1 MDVLNKIDSLNKEI
15 TIIYKANPLENEILL
30 SDIGLLYFKQK
41 FAFYSLMEEYIFYND
56 INDQREKRTK
66 KYINKL
72 EKLNNNYSCNI
83 DSIVDQICEDFHF
96 EEYLKSLRGSHN
108 GDCVKVACS
117 CIKCICEEIL
127 GIDTMAP
134 LNSKQKSYLFYLYES
149 QYFSCPQQAILK
161 IKEKL
166 NLEGQDQELLLS
178 LIDYL
183 ESYIKKTSF
192 PDIPRR
198 DGCMTTELELIKDIL

>member
-1 MDVLNKIDSLNKEI
+1 MDFLNKMDSLNKEI
-15 TIIYKANPLENEILL
+15 TIIYRANPLENEILL
-30 SDIGLLYFKQK
+30 SEMGMLYFRQK
-41 FAFYSLMEEYIFYND
+41 FAFYFLMEEHIFYND
-56 INDQREKRTK
+56 ILDEKERTK

-72 EKLNNNYSCNI
+72 QKINDNYSCAI
-83 DSIVDQICEDFHF
+83 DAIVDQICKDFHF
-96 EEYLKSLRGSHN
+96 DEYLKSLRDSHN

-117 CIKCICEEIL
+117 CLKCISEEIL

-134 LNSKQKSYLFYLYES
+134 LNSKQKSYLFYLYKS

-166 NLEGQDQELLLS
+166 ALEGQDQELLLS

-183 ESYIKKTSF
+183 ESYIKKVIF
-192 PDIPRR
+192 PELPPNWHYA
-198 DGCMTTELELIKDIL
+198 TTDPKPIEEIF